1 MASDPLGFLIEQ
13 HHRLGPIFRV
23 RAGHMKLVVM
33 AGERA
38 NAFAH
43 GEGADCL
50 SSRETLAPTL
60 REFGAPNNFVGL
72 DGDPHRL
79 LRKRFAS
86 HFSRKA
92 AETKLPALIDLTL
105 SAFAEHSSGDEIPF
119 VAFSQALASRQVGT
133 LLVGRVPSRDQHEA
147 ILRYTN
153 AVVVNLSLRRMPR
166 WVFRL
171 SQGRQLRR
179 DRRTS
184 FAFAREL
191 VERRIHEGCSEPS
204 NFVLASLAS
213 HGVPVS
219 VDSPDPE
226 VQRFAAGN
234 GATMINDVRGFPTP
248 DVAAEC
254 AAAGCDLV
262 VMHSVRPADR
272 ASRVDT
278 APEPAVASAYAFFS
292 SRLDSLDRSGVPR
305 NRIILDPGMGYFLG
319 SSPGPSIAV
328 LRELGALRNRFARPL
343 MISVSRKSFVQRL
356 TGRRASES
364 GSGSLAAEL
373 FAIGQGAR
381 YVRTHEVK
389 ALRDALAVLE
399 ALASEADASGLP

>member
-1 MASDPLGFLIEQ
+1 MALADVKVVGVVNVTEDSFSDGGRFLDPSDALRHAQALIHDGADYVE
-13 HHRLGPIFRV
+13 LGP
-23 RAGHMKLVVM
+23 A
-33 AGERA
+33 
-38 NAFAH
+38 
-43 GEGADCL
+43 
-50 SSRETLAPTL
+50 
-60 REFGAPNNFVGL
+60 
-72 DGDPHRL
+72 
-79 LRKRFAS
+79 AS
-86 HFSRKA
+86 HPDAK
-92 AETKLPALIDLTL
+92 
-105 SAFAEHSSGDEIPF
+105 
-119 VAFSQALASRQVGT
+119 
-133 LLVGRVPSRDQHEA
+133 RVPTAQQ
-147 ILRYTN
+147 I
-153 AVVVNLSLRRMPR
+153 
-166 WVFRL
+166 
-171 SQGRQLRR
+171 Q
-179 DRRTS
+179 
-184 FAFAREL
+184 
-191 VERRIHEGCSEPS
+191 RISY
-204 NFVLASLAS
+204 VLASLAS

-219 VDSPDPE
+219 VDRPDPE

-292 SRLDSLDRSGVPR
+292 SRLDSL
-305 NRIILDPGMGYFLG
+305 
-319 SSPGPSIAV
+319 GPSIAV